1 MEVAGLK
8 MVSVDPNRAFSV
20 QNPRQLGARLGYLIV
35 VGKALFAKV
44 SCYVD
49 ALEGANCYLTTPHT
63 TTLDAIAVR
72 GT

>member
-1 MEVAGLK
+1 MKVAGLK
-8 MVSVDPNRAFSV
+8 MVYVDRGRAFSV
-20 QNPRQLGARLGYLIV
+20 QNPRQLGTRLGYLIV

-44 SCYVD
+44 SYSVD
-49 ALEGANCYLTTPHT
+49 VLEGANYYLTTPHT